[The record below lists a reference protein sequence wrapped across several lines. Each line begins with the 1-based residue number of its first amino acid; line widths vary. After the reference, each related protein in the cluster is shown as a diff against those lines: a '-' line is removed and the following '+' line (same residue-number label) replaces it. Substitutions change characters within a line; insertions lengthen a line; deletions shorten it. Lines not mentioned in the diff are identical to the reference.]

1 MEGRFLMKKY
11 FIEAADRIVLALL
24 NWNRRQDVSIMASTN
39 GTTYDRYDPA
49 RGLHKPYEVKE

>member
-1 MEGRFLMKKY
+1 MKQY

-39 GTTYDRYDPA
+39 GTYDPA

>member
-1 MEGRFLMKKY
+1 MKQY

>member
-1 MEGRFLMKKY
+1 MKKY

-39 GTTYDRYDPA
+39 GTTYDRYDPV
-49 RGLHKPYEVKE
+49 RGLHKPCEVKA